1 MTVRTPPSFLAAGSH
16 PAEDVR
22 RMLHAL
28 FGSRGGIVAA
38 GDLAVTQNGTPNM
51 SVNVADGRLVL
62 PGSEATY
69 QGVYVCENRGTTNV
83 AIAAAD
89 STNPRRDLIVA
100 RVRDA
105 EYSGATNSFAI
116 EVVTGT
122 PAASPVDPAV
132 PANSWVL
139 ARVQVAA
146 GATTITN
153 GVITDLRTVN
163 TSQFGRAAALGGLVP
178 CTSSFRPPQA
188 VGQPI
193 YETDTKRVAVS
204 DGTNWIVPYPLGE
217 LARTNRTSNSA
228 AFGTSVTYFDTV
240 TATLLPNR
248 KIRVRVAANIL
259 AGTAGQTVSLGVAT
273 NAGTILNQAYRYWN
287 NPVTNELSCDAQF
300 NSGAGGSLTYKIS
313 AFTDTS
319 TATITATGT
328 AYSYIAIYDEG
339 PA

>member
-1 MTVRTPPSFLAAGSH
+1 MTVRTPPMFLAAGSH
-16 PAEDVR
+16 PAEDTR

-28 FGSRGGIVAA
+28 FGSRGGIVGA

-69 QGVYVCENRGTTNV
+69 QGIYFCENRGTTNV

-105 EYSGATNSFAI
+105 EYSGASDTFAI

-153 GVITDLRTVN
+153 GVLTDLRTVN

-178 CTSSFRPPQA
+178 CSSSFRPPHA

-193 YETDTKRVAVS
+193 YETDTKRMAIS
-204 DGTNWIVPYPLGE
+204 DGTDWIVPYPLGE

-248 KIRVRVAANIL
+248 KIRVRVAGNIL

-273 NAGTILNQAYRYWN
+273 NAGTILNQAYMYWN
-287 NPVTNELSCDAQF
+287 NPVSKAMACDAQF

-313 AFTDTS
+313 AFTDVS
-319 TATITATGT
+319 TAIIAAGATSY
-328 AYSYIAIYDEG
+328 AYIAIYDEG

>member
-1 MTVRTPPSFLAAGSH
+1 MTVRTPPSFLAASSH

-28 FGSRGGIVAA
+28 FGSRGGIVGA

-62 PGSEATY
+62 TGSEATY

-116 EVVTGT
+116 EAVTGT

-153 GVITDLRTVN
+153 GVLTDLRTVN

-178 CTSSFRPPQA
+178 CNSSFRPPHA
-188 VGQPI
+188 VGQP
-193 YETDTKRVAVS
+193 V
-204 DGTNWIVPYPLGE
+204 
-217 LARTNRTSNSA
+217 ARTNRTSNSA